1 MANVR
6 AFLDFDNATFREMVR
21 YSTNQ
26 LRFVQDH
33 FMKSN
38 FTWRVRDDFD
48 SEIQSILLRLSDDA
62 QCWDAKREKPDM
74 EFLLEATGTE
84 GVISGVFNGVPFE
97 LNPQGFFDEL
107 LLPEWTNNNVVG
119 DWKELGARV
128 GYASAN
134 STLYVQD
141 RYMLANREGWK
152 ESIQETLL
160 AHVRDV
166 VDVHRLE
173 SLHLILVFEKVNL
186 PESEGDDLRK
196 PRDFTD
202 EASRKLDSV
211 NEMFVNDLNDLGCRF
226 TMQAHMVHS
235 KKASKYHD
243 RYLVW
248 NQFTLSLATGVVVP
262 NEKVRIWYNVGKA
275 DNVDLTRGQVARFCD
290 HFSEDIQE
298 ESSLRGNWKYHGV
311 CRPVKMSFNF
321 ICNWAYPWKKRERLN
336 WPAFNIS

>member
-97 LNPQGFFDEL
+97 LNPAGFFDEL
-107 LLPEWTNNNVVG
+107 LLPEWTNNNVVD
-119 DWKELGARV
+119 DWKELGGKV
-128 GYASAN
+128 GFTSTN

-141 RYMLANREGWK
+141 RYVLANADGWK
-152 ESIQETLL
+152 EALSDTLI
-160 AHVRDV
+160 AHVMNL
-166 VDVHRLE
+166 VDVHRVE
-173 SLHLILVFEKVNL
+173 NLHLILVFEQVNL
-186 PESEGDDLRK
+186 PESDSSKEKKQWAGSYA
-196 PRDFTD
+196 TV
-202 EASRKLDSV
+202 KLDWLYKTFINGL
-211 NEMFVNDLNDLGCRF
+211 NELGCRF
-226 TMQAHMVHS
+226 TMQAHMLQRRGS
-235 KKASKYHD
+235 SRYHD

-248 NQFTLSLATGVVVP
+248 NQFTLSLAAGVVGQ
-262 NEKVRIWYNVGKA
+262 NEKVRLWYNIGKA
-275 DNVDLTRGQVARFCD
+275 DNVDLTSGQIGRFLSD
-290 HFSEDIQE
+290 LEDDSTKERKLVEQGKCLDFHGKGRP
-298 ESSLRGNWKYHGV
+298 SS
-311 CRPVKMSFNF
+311 MNF